1 MQSDLDAYVFIQPID
16 FVFMQ
21 DSALSHRAKA
31 TDDFLQSVVPNFIS
45 AEEWN
50 GHHTQQT

>member
-21 DSALSHRAKA
+21 DSAPSHRAKA
-31 TDDFLQSVVPNFIS
+31 TGDFLQSVVLILS
-45 AEEWN
+45 ELKD
-50 GHHTQQT
+50 GH